1 MACKKYI
8 LTNNTSQGLTF
19 SYQECSNNMWEYD
32 ILLTPGQV
40 RNIWLVNGTFQ
51 AALEDNFTIVEETFP
66 PISPT
71 PSNTPTNTPTPSN
84 TATNT
89 PTPSITASNT
99 PTPTPSITASNTP
112 TPTTTNTPTPTNTV
126 TNTPTGTVTQTPTN
140 TPTQT
145 PTNTST
151 QTPTNTSTQTPTQTG
166 TGTPTPTQTGT
177 GTPTP
182 TPTNTATNTPTQT
195 PTNTGTGTPT
205 PTPTNTQTPTS
216 TTTNTPTQTPTPS
229 TTEPARYQF
238 STIYAVELLDAC
250 GGFGTPVEIYG
261 LNQFF
266 DQNLFFYD
274 SPSGPNTTDM
284 SGYYQNNEVVVELDY
299 FGNEINGFGLCPTL
313 TPTPTNTQ
321 TPTVTP
327 TNTQTPTNTATNTP
341 TNTQTPTQTGTNT
354 PTPTP
359 TRNNYPYL
367 LSSGSTAVNACA
379 ASPVT
384 VYGSVSGGIGPN
396 VGETLYQSIDPL
408 GNPVGAA
415 YWSNGTAWYETNS
428 SGLIIAVDPN
438 GC

>member
-51 AALEDNFTIVEETFP
+51 AALPAQFTIVEESFP

-84 TATNT
+84 TG
-89 PTPSITASNT
+89 T
-99 PTPTPSITASNTP
+99 PTPTPSITA
-112 TPTTTNTPTPTNTV
+112 TN
-126 TNTPTGTVTQTPTN
+126 TQTPTN
-140 TPTQT
+140 TQTQTQTQTPTNTNTQTPTNTQTQTPTQT
-145 PTNTST
+145 PTNTQT
-151 QTPTNTSTQTPTQTG
+151 QTPTNTQTQ
-166 TGTPTPTQTGT
+166 TPTQTGT

-182 TPTNTATNTPTQT
+182 TPTNTQTQT
-195 PTNTGTGTPT
+195 PTQTGTGTPT
-205 PTPTNTQTPTS
+205 PTPTNTQTQTNTQTPTNTS
-216 TTTNTPTQTPTPS
+216 TQTQTPTPTPS

-238 STIYAVELLDAC
+238 STNFASNLLDAC
-250 GGFGTPVEIYG
+250 GGFGTSVFVYG
-261 LNQFF
+261 IDPTF

-274 SPSGPNTTDM
+274 SPSGPTTTDM
-284 SGYYQNNEVVVELDY
+284 SGFYQNNAVVVELDT
-299 FGNEINGFGLCPTL
+299 FGYEVNGYGLCPTL
-313 TPTPTNTQ
+313 TPTPTQTGTPTQ
-321 TPTVTP
+321 TPTNTSTP
-327 TNTQTPTNTATNTP
+327 TQTPTNTATNT
-341 TNTQTPTQTGTNT
+341 QTPTQTGTST

-359 TRNNYPYL
+359 TRNNYVYS
-367 LSSGSTAVNACA
+367 LSSGSTANQACN

-396 VGETLYQSIDPL
+396 VNETLYQTIDPL
-408 GNPVGAA
+408 SNPVGAA
-415 YWSNGTAWYETNS
+415 YWSNGTATYLTNS
-428 SGLIIAVDPN
+428 SGLITNVDPT